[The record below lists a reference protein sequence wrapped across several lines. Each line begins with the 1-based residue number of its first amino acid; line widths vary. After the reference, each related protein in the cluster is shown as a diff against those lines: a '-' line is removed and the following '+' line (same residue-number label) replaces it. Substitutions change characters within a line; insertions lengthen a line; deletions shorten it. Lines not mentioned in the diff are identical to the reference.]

1 MTKRC
6 KPKGVSAVCIPG
18 CKNVNEERHRKGVHY
33 PDSLVEMLSEHV
45 RSIDS
50 GERRGDVSCLQPNC
64 FYNEVVLDASVWARS
79 LPDTIEAIFYPEGVH
94 SAEAY
99 AREVHKA
106 FLKRFRAANVPLVV
120 VDLKSRSSPF
130 EVAPG

>member
-1 MTKRC
+1 MAAGFVVRPAVAQQALLCAYARDGGTMTKRC

-64 FYNEVVLDASVWARS
+64 FYNEVNGSSDWLRL
-79 LPDTIEAIFYPEGVH
+79 LPLSPGTFSIAL
-94 SAEAY
+94 
-99 AREVHKA
+99 HK
-106 FLKRFRAANVPLVV
+106 V
-120 VDLKSRSSPF
+120 
-130 EVAPG
+130 